1 MTFRG
6 STTAQDR
13 IFASLP
19 YLLPLMDVLP
29 FGSFLLRQFPA
40 LGLIYLPLQPL
51 LAVYQQQ
58 FVGLIVF
65 FVLFLAV
72 VRNEKIA
79 HFVRFNVMQ
88 AILIGIVLSLLGL
101 AFSILLPVLGR
112 SLLTETLFNII
123 FLGTLAAS
131 FYGIVQS
138 ALGRYAEIPGISE
151 ASYLQVR

>member
-6 STTAQDR
+6 STTVQDR

-51 LAVYQQQ
+51 LAVYNQP
-58 FVGLIVF
+58 FVSLVVF

-88 AILIGIVLSLLGL
+88 AILIGIVLSLMGL
-101 AFSILLPVLGR
+101 AFSILLPVLGK